1 MSNPRVGK
9 VMGAVGTSCAGW
21 RGSACAVGSRHL
33 CHGRWSYL
41 IAGDL
46 TCLLLHLRAHGVLSH
61 LQSVLSHLLVVCA
74 NKIHLKPLFRC
85 DTPLNTACGVVLG
98 TPSRTTGFKRRIVS
112 SKVPDTFLEHE
123 DRPTTPRSLTLPP
136 QRI

>member
-98 TPSRTTGFKRRIVS
+98 TPSRTTGFKRRKVS
-112 SKVPDTFLEHE
+112 GTFEDTRIDQRL
-123 DRPTTPRSLTLPP
+123 RGLLPYLLNAFKFS
-136 QRI
+136 